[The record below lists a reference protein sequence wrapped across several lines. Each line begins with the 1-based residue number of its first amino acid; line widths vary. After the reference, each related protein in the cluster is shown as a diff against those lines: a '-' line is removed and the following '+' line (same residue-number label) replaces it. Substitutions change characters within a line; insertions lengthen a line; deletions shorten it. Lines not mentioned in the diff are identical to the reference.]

1 MAITNEATS
10 ANFTIP
16 TVDISPYLDD
26 NHSMEADQVIEQ
38 IRAACATSGF
48 FQITGHGIPDSLQAD
63 IFAAAKAVFALP
75 DEDKR
80 KLAGVPGRGY
90 EIIGSQILE
99 PGKKPDLKE
108 GFMIGREI
116 PDNKPP
122 YRPFQQANIWPET
135 SQIPEAQFKKP
146 LLEYQQALSTLSVQ
160 LMHILARGLRGFDTT
175 VFAEYCKDPIAN
187 VRLLHYPPH
196 PQTDDPNLVGAGAHT
211 DFGAITLLLQDG
223 HSGLQVLNHH
233 TNQFVDVPPQAHAYV
248 VNIGDMLETWTGGQ
262 YKSNIHRVINTSG
275 TDRYSV
281 PFFYDGAP
289 DCVIK
294 PLDGSKG
301 EEFTVEEHMLSRYQ
315 ATYG

>member
-108 GFMIGREI
+108 VSFSIFI
-116 PDNKPP
+116 D
-122 YRPFQQANIWPET
+122 QIW
-135 SQIPEAQFKKP
+135 
-146 LLEYQQALSTLSVQ
+146 
-160 LMHILARGLRGFDTT
+160 
-175 VFAEYCKDPIAN
+175 
-187 VRLLHYPPH
+187 
-196 PQTDDPNLVGAGAHT
+196 
-211 DFGAITLLLQDG
+211 
-223 HSGLQVLNHH
+223 
-233 TNQFVDVPPQAHAYV
+233 
-248 VNIGDMLETWTGGQ
+248 
-262 YKSNIHRVINTSG
+262 
-275 TDRYSV
+275 
-281 PFFYDGAP
+281 
-289 DCVIK
+289 
-294 PLDGSKG
+294 
-301 EEFTVEEHMLSRYQ
+301 
-315 ATYG
+315 